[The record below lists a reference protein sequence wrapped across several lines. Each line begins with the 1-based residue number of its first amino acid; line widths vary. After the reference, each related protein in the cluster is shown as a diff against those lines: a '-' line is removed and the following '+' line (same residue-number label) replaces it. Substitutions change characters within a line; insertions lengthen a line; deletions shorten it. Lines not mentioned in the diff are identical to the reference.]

1 MNRTIAHVAI
11 INSGKGVVGLV
22 HKAIGMF
29 RLSGAAD
36 ILYFVYNSNVKYNK
50 DVHVFF
56 HIVTLETV
64 LGRARVALFCREA
77 GKKLMTVIC

>member
-36 ILYFVYNSNVKYNK
+36 ILYFVSIQKQY
-50 DVHVFF
+50 
-56 HIVTLETV
+56 
-64 LGRARVALFCREA
+64 
-77 GKKLMTVIC
+77 

>member
-1 MNRTIAHVAI
+1 MNKTIAHVAI

-56 HIVTLETV
+56 HIMIPFHSLTLS
-64 LGRARVALFCREA
+64 LGDCF
-77 GKKLMTVIC
+77 GKSQGCIVW